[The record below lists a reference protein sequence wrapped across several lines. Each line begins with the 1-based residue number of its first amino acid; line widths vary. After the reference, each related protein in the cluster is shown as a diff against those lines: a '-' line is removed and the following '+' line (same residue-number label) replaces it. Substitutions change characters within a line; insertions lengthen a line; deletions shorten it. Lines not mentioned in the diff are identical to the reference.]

1 MKLVPASGGDSTRF
15 YSPEMTRAAERRLR
29 LTMNLE
35 AAIENEEFHLFY
47 QPVVATPTG
56 AICAMEAL
64 LRWRHPELCAISPVE
79 FVPLAEA
86 IGRASLRE
94 SVCQYLYITVVAV

>member
-35 AAIENEEFHLFY
+35 AAIENEEFHLVY
-47 QPVVATPTG
+47 QPMVETATG

-64 LRWRHPELCAISPVE
+64 LRWRHPELGAISPGE
-79 FVPLAEA
+79 FIRSEERRVGTALVSTCTSRWSP
-86 IGRASLRE
+86 
-94 SVCQYLYITVVAV
+94 YH